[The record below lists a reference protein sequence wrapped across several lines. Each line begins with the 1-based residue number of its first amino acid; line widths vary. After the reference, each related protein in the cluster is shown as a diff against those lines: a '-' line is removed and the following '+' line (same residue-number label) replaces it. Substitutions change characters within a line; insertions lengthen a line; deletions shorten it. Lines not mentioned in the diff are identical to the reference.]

1 MKEKTISKTP
11 SAIDSL
17 GYALY
22 AFGGLGMELLLI
34 MAETNFYGCSN
45 DAWSDKQNIIH
56 WLLTCFIWGLL
67 GWLLYKQLPVATKN
81 NIQRPKWIATLILMG
96 ICIVSTSLVWNGW
109 KPMIEFTRLG
119 TVKFIIQYLYYAFES
134 LLILLMIAYG
144 QKAFELWFH
153 HSKVPWGGILLA
165 ITWGLIHILTQ
176 GSATGLYTVI
186 QSLLYGS
193 IYLLLQKDFKRSYL
207 VIAFLFMV

>member
-45 DAWSDKQNIIH
+45 EAWSDRQNIIH

-67 GWLLYKQLPVATKN
+67 GWLLYKQLPIATKN
-81 NIQRPKWIATLILMG
+81 NIQRPKWIAILILMG

-119 TVKFIIQYLYYAFES
+119 AVKFIIQYLYYAFES

-144 QKAFELWFH
+144 QKAFELWFD

-176 GSATGLYTVI
+176 GSATGLYTVV

-207 VIAFLFMV
+207 AIAFLFMV